1 MFLEGMRLVYIL
13 LPMYLYTISFIVLFF
28 VFVELNEKVN
38 YTVEFAINDN

>member
-28 VFVELNEKVN
+28 VLVELKEKVN